1 MHRRPNLVRGH
12 PDGYKEKKGYH
23 RARGGA
29 PRSTARLP
37 SIVPQPPSLWDPTPP
52 FQQPLASWLRSIGP
66 RPSMAASSDHGDIK
80 DACNGT
86 NGGACAHSLALE
98 AVQPRLHHARLVAR
112 HLAQRQHGM
121 RCSWR
126 SRHGSCR
133 CMDFKPIELLI
144 AAWLLKLGPRLT
156 KSNIEYVILQGSQFH
171 RTKWRVLAAA
181 AGWTSCR
188 GGPVSG
194 CSLRPTTSASKVLL
208 LHLEHSSHALPRPPC
223 LTNVERTQGAQW
235 SVAGSAHRLQWP
247 RASCCSEGVSSR
259 PAQLQRPLAARS
271 GGYTA
276 VAGSRAHLVCVC
288 GAVWDVGVSGCGI

>member
-1 MHRRPNLVRGH
+1 MARARVSSRDPSFRRPDL
-12 PDGYKEKKGYH
+12 
-23 RARGGA
+23 A
-29 PRSTARLP
+29 PT
-37 SIVPQPPSLWDPTPP
+37 IEPPPPT
-52 FQQPLASWLRSIGP
+52 IE
-66 RPSMAASSDHGDIK
+66 HGDIK

-98 AVQPRLHHARLVAR
+98 AVQPRLHHARLAAR

-235 SVAGSAHRLQWP
+235 SMAAGVFAHDSSGSRQ
-247 RASCCSEGVSSR
+247 CCSEWC
-259 PAQLQRPLAARS
+259 QQQRRGCTAPTRGRQWLAAEHMIAAWCACDVQYTCVWLRD
-271 GGYTA
+271 TA
-276 VAGSRAHLVCVC
+276 VAIGSIAARMC
-288 GAVWDVGVSGCGI
+288 DF

>member
-1 MHRRPNLVRGH
+1 MLG
-12 PDGYKEKKGYH
+12 
-23 RARGGA
+23 AA
-29 PRSTARLP
+29 PRDRLHAYLPLYLNPPLSGTLPLLSNNP
-37 SIVPQPPSLWDPTPP
+37 S
-52 FQQPLASWLRSIGP
+52 PLGSDRSG
-66 RPSMAASSDHGDIK
+66 PSMAASSDHGDIK

-171 RTKWRVLAAA
+171 RTKRLRVLQRCSRWLDLVPRW
-181 AGWTSCR
+181 AGQR
-188 GGPVSG
+188 
-194 CSLRPTTSASKVLL
+194 LFFASDDF
-208 LHLEHSSHALPRPPC
+208 C
-223 LTNVERTQGAQW
+223 L
-235 SVAGSAHRLQWP
+235 
-247 RASCCSEGVSSR
+247 
-259 PAQLQRPLAARS
+259 
-271 GGYTA
+271 
-276 VAGSRAHLVCVC
+276 
-288 GAVWDVGVSGCGI
+288 

>member
-1 MHRRPNLVRGH
+1 
-12 PDGYKEKKGYH
+12 
-23 RARGGA
+23 
-29 PRSTARLP
+29 
-37 SIVPQPPSLWDPTPP
+37 
-52 FQQPLASWLRSIGP
+52 
-66 RPSMAASSDHGDIK
+66 MAASSDHGDIK

-98 AVQPRLHHARLVAR
+98 AVQPRLHHARLAAR

-126 SRHGSCR
+126 SRHDGSCR

-171 RTKWRVLAAA
+171 RTKWRVLAAT

-188 GGPVSG
+188 GAGGPVSG
-194 CSLRPTTSASKVLL
+194 CSLRPATSASKVLL
-208 LHLEHSSHALPRPPC
+208 LRLEHSSHALPRPPC

-247 RASCCSEGVSSR
+247 RASCCSERCQQQTGAAAAPTGGS
-259 PAQLQRPLAARS
+259 QRWVHGSGWQQSAPGLRVWCCMGCGCVWLRDRS
-271 GGYTA
+271 GSPGQN
-276 VAGSRAHLVCVC
+276 VRILKEIGP
-288 GAVWDVGVSGCGI
+288 SGRR